1 MAGHPRYT
9 ALLDACVLFP
19 VAVCDALMSVAAT
32 GIYAAKWTRRIDEE
46 WTRNLEA
53 YKGKPPGTFDFR
65 RDQMHRACPDWE
77 VPAGAWQRLEPSL
90 ADLPDP
96 DDRHVLA
103 ASLAGHA
110 DCIVTTNL
118 VDFPLEVLEPL
129 GINLLHPDAFLL
141 AQLELDPF
149 RVLPA
154 FRDMRRRLRNPAMD
168 AEAFTQALQRNG
180 LVETADYLRQAADLI

>member
-1 MAGHPRYT
+1 MAGLPRYT

-32 GIYAAKWTRRIDEE
+32 GIYAARWTRRIDEE
-46 WTRNLEA
+46 WTRSLEA
-53 YKGKPPGTFDFR
+53 YKAMPQGTFNFR
-65 RDQMHRACPDWE
+65 RDQMHQTCPDWE
-77 VPAGAWQRLEPSL
+77 VAARAWKPLEAAL
-90 ADLPDP
+90 TLPDP

-103 ASLAGHA
+103 AALAGHA

-118 VDFPLEVLEPL
+118 VDFPVDVVEPL
-129 GINLLHPDAFLL
+129 GIDVLHPDAFLL
-141 AQLELDPF
+141 GQLELDPF

-154 FRDMRRRLRNPAMD
+154 FRDMRRRLKNPAMD
-168 AEAFTQALQRNG
+168 ASGFTQSLQRNG

>member
-1 MAGHPRYT
+1 MAGHSRYT

-53 YKGKPPGTFDFR
+53 YKGLPPGTFDLR
-65 RDQMHRACPDWE
+65 RDQMHLACPDWE
-77 VPAGAWQRLEPSL
+77 VPARAWQRLEPSL

-103 ASLAGHA
+103 AALAGHA

-168 AEAFTQALQRNG
+168 AVAFTQALQRNG

>member
-1 MAGHPRYT
+1 MAGHSRYT

-19 VAVCDALMSVAAT
+19 LAVCDALMSVAAT

-53 YKGKPPGTFDFR
+53 YKGLPPGTFDLR
-65 RDQMHRACPDWE
+65 RDQMRLACPDWE
-77 VPAGAWQRLEPSL
+77 VTAEAWQPLEAAL
-90 ADLPDP
+90 DLPDP
-96 DDRHVLA
+96 GDRHVLA
-103 ASLAGHA
+103 AALAGHA
-110 DCIVTTNL
+110 DCIVTSNL
-118 VDFPLEVLEPL
+118 VDFPSTKLEPM
-129 GINLLHPDAFLL
+129 GIDVLHPDAFLL

-168 AEAFTQALQRNG
+168 AMAFTQALQRNG
-180 LVETADYLRQAADLI
+180 LVETADYLHQAADLI